1 MNEVKYRGRKRMNLN
16 TEEENKWIC
25 RLKLGE
31 ESEWILRAVDWT
43 VGWNIDG
50 MEWKH
55 ETFL

>member
-1 MNEVKYRGRKRMNLN
+1 MNLN
-16 TEEENKWIC
+16 TKEENKWIC